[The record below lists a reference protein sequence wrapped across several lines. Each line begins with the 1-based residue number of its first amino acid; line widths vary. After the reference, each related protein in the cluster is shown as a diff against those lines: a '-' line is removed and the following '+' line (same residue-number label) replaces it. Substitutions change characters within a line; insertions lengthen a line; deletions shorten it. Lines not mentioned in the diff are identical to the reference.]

1 MRSNCF
7 IDSHEILRLRS
18 LSCVSVCFNVYGYHT
33 EGLSLY
39 EDSKDLAAGN
49 VRCLEVIEHV
59 LGSMYV
65 PCIVCV
71 GVRRAHVVVTRVGLP
86 K

>member
-1 MRSNCF
+1 M
-7 IDSHEILRLRS
+7 
-18 LSCVSVCFNVYGYHT
+18 NV
-33 EGLSLY
+33 
-39 EDSKDLAAGN
+39 DSKVLDAGS

-59 LGSMYV
+59 LGNMYV

-71 GVRRAHVVVTRVGLP
+71 GARRAHVVVTFVGML

>member
-1 MRSNCF
+1 M
-7 IDSHEILRLRS
+7 LRFRPLPAVSLCLR
-18 LSCVSVCFNVYGYHT
+18 VYGYHI
-33 EGLSLY
+33 EGSSLN
-39 EDSKDLAAGN
+39 EDSKDLDAGS

-71 GVRRAHVVVTRVGLP
+71 GARRAHVVVTLVGVL